1 MAKRQRDL
9 ITKENIEK
17 NANPNISELLNDTIS
32 YQTDPIFIN
41 FVIKHSN
48 DLTNYS
54 KSSDEIDYFNQVDPI
69 NLITENEIQV
79 AIENRV
85 NLEHKINDLS
95 ANKDTMDTIFDD
107 SLSAGAN
114 SKADEFEIESIMNLI
129 SSNDSFF
136 KSEFLNKFNKF

>member
-107 SLSAGAN
+107 SLSAGAS

>member
-1 MAKRQRDL
+1 LAKRQRDL

-107 SLSAGAN
+107 SLSAGAS